1 MSSTELVVKYLA
13 ERSRPLILGLLS
25 LLLAAAGLLL
35 APSSGVNFVRYLES
49 AAQAFLL
56 ILAFRVWD
64 DLADRERDAVEHP
77 GRVVVVSGRVGP
89 FALLGVVLGV
99 GALVPIALAADA
111 VARLAALGIAA
122 GSLAIWYRVRPT
134 PLSSSASP
142 PLRIR
147 TSSASGGSA
156 ASLGGHVVLIKYPAI
171 AFAVAPS
178 VPRLDLRA
186 AATLASL
193 YLVLCIY
200 ESFDDPALRASARAR
215 RIAITELVLLIPLII
230 ATASFSGVGLP

>member
-1 MSSTELVVKYLA
+1 MSPTELVARYLA
-13 ERSRPLILGLLS
+13 ERSRPRILGLLS
-25 LLLAAAGLLL
+25 RLLAAAGLLL
-35 APSSGVNFVRYLES
+35 APSSGVNLVRYLAS

-56 ILAFRVWD
+56 VLAFRVWD

-77 GRVVVVSGRVGP
+77 DRVMVASGRAVP
-89 FALLGVVLGV
+89 FVVFAVVLGIA
-99 GALVPIALAADA
+99 ALVPIALATDA
-111 VARLAALGIAA
+111 PQRGTALVLGA
-122 GSLAIWYRVRPT
+122 GSLAIWYRVR
-134 PLSSSASP
+134 
-142 PLRIR
+142 R
-147 TSSASGGSA
+147 SGL
-156 ASLGGHVVLIKYPAI
+156 LGGHVVLIKYPAI

-215 RIAITELVLLIPLII
+215 RIAITELALLIPLII